1 MLFYY
6 LSHTQRFGCDGV
18 FGCGDEGICAVITGA
33 AMRMMLIIC
42 MTEFVLTICNRKPAG
57 DGIVILSRLMQSPS
71 CSTTPAVSSTTATVP
86 FVVPLVPLDNNHEV
100 TITHLSRSNIS
111 SHDIAMHIRHS
122 QSAASIACVLSLSCG
137 SGTGVNNSSITRV
150 QSSHLLLD
158 TQHSKSFSSPPFLT
172 LDRSGA
178 FAFVSHVS
186 AQNIQATYMSCPI

>member
-1 MLFYY
+1 
-6 LSHTQRFGCDGV
+6 
-18 FGCGDEGICAVITGA
+18 
-33 AMRMMLIIC
+33 MRMMLIIC

-57 DGIVILSRLMQSPS
+57 DAIVILSRLMQSPS
-71 CSTTPAVSSTTATVP
+71 SSTTPATSSTTATVP

-100 TITHLSRSNIS
+100 TITHLSRSNVS

-122 QSAASIACVLSLSCG
+122 QSAASSTCVLSLSCG
-137 SGTGVNNSSITRV
+137 SGTSVNNSSITRV

-158 TQHSKSFSSPPFLT
+158 TQHSKSFPSPPFLT